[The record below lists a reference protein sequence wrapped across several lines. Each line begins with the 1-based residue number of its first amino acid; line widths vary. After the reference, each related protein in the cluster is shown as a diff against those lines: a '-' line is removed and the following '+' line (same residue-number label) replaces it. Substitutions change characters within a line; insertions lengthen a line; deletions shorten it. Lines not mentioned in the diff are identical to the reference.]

1 MGLTLVMARYIFL
14 VIILGSIGI
23 FGSCARQGHMP
34 PELAPA
40 SAENQT
46 HPSQNKP
53 YGAYLAGRVAHLR
66 RDFDK
71 ASDYYIRSLKT
82 DPGNKELAA
91 KLYLILV
98 SQGRIDEA
106 AVYAQEIVNS
116 GKSDNFANTVIAVK
130 QMHNREYA
138 ESNKTLGKFDN
149 VAYRDFIAPLLKAW
163 NYAGLNQPEQ
173 ALKQLSSLKKEPGFK
188 SIYHFH
194 AGMINDYFGRN
205 REAQQHYENIIKD
218 EDMEMSLRSLQ
229 VISNF
234 YLRTEQKDKALDIV
248 NGVSNEKTTAEI
260 LRSFINDVRN
270 ADPKTTRPIITNP
283 NIGAAE
289 ALFSIAATF
298 RYDEVLDVAHM
309 FISLAVYENPQYDL
323 AKLLLANILEDRAM
337 YADANKIYD
346 SIDEKSHTYYAAQLK
361 MANNL
366 IKQNDYDGAELLLKS
381 LALDYDNA
389 QIYLDLGDI
398 LRMKNRP
405 QEAIKYY
412 ERAIDK
418 TEDSDS
424 LWVLYYALGVS
435 YDQNKQ
441 WKKAEKS
448 LKKSLTLSN
457 DNYLVLNYLGY
468 SWIRQGENIDNA
480 FTMIVK
486 AYNQAPDDPNIN
498 DSVGWAL
505 YNMGYYAMAVPY
517 LEKAAESSP
526 TNAVISDHLG
536 DVYWFAR
543 RKNEARFQWQHA
555 LTLKDDTGE
564 LDTDKIHSKL
574 ESGLSQEPNLVYDKE
589 IIEQQ
594 IRSLSAE
601 QKQTVLN
608 NISKR

>member
-1 MGLTLVMARYIFL
+1 MARYIFL

-23 FGSCARQGHMP
+23 FGSCAKPGHTP
-34 PELAPA
+34 PELVQTPA
-40 SAENQT
+40 VSKTGLAQGK
-46 HPSQNKP
+46 S

-71 ASDYYIRSLKT
+71 ASDYYIQSLKT
-82 DPGNKELAA
+82 DPGNKELIS

-106 AVYAQEIVNS
+106 ADYAKQVVNN
-116 GKSDNFANTVIAVK
+116 GKSDNFANTVIAVR
-130 QMHNREYA
+130 QMHKGEYA
-138 ESNKTLGKFDN
+138 QSNKTLDKFDN

-163 NYAGLNQPEQ
+163 NYAGLNKPEE

-234 YLRTEQKDKALDIV
+234 YLRTEQKDKALGIV

-260 LRSFINDVRN
+260 LRSFINDVRT

-309 FISLAVYENPQYDL
+309 FISLAVYENPHYDL

-346 SIDEKSHTYYAAQLK
+346 SIEESSHTYYAAQLK

-418 TEDSDS
+418 TEDKDS

-457 DNYLVLNYLGY
+457 DHYLVLNYLGY
-468 SWIRQGENIDNA
+468 SWIRQGENVDNA
-480 FTMIVK
+480 FAMIVK

-517 LEKAAESSP
+517 LEKAAEFSP

-564 LDTDKIHSKL
+564 LDSDKIHDKL
-574 ESGLSQEPNLVYDKE
+574 EKGLSAEPNLVYNKE
-589 IIEQQ
+589 LIEQQ

-601 QKQTVLN
+601 QRQTVLN

>member
-1 MGLTLVMARYIFL
+1 MLIMARYIFL
-14 VIILGSIGI
+14 IIILGSIGI
-23 FGSCARQGHMP
+23 FGSCTKFGYTP
-34 PELAPA
+34 SELTSAPD
-40 SAENQT
+40 
-46 HPSQNKP
+46 QNKSINSGNKS

-66 RDFDK
+66 RDFDN
-71 ASDYYIRSLKT
+71 ASDYYIKTLKA
-82 DPGNKELAA
+82 DPDNQDLIS

-98 SQGRIDEA
+98 SQGRINEA
-106 AVYAQEIVNS
+106 AYYAEQVAQS

-130 QMHNREYA
+130 QMRDGEYTQ
-138 ESNKTLGKFDN
+138 SNKTLGKFDN

-163 NYAGLNQPEQ
+163 NYAGLNEPEK
-173 ALKQLSSLKKEPGFK
+173 ALKQLSSLKKEAGFK

-205 REAQQHYENIIKD
+205 RDAQKHYEAIIKD

-234 YLRTEQKDKALDIV
+234 YLRTEQKDKALGIV

-260 LRSFINDVRN
+260 LRSFIKDVQT
-270 ADPKTTRPIITNP
+270 ADPKTTQPIITTP

-298 RYDEVLDVAHM
+298 RYDDVLDVAHM
-309 FISLAVYENPQYDL
+309 FISLAIYENPQYDL
-323 AKLLLANILEDRAM
+323 AKLLLANILEDREM
-337 YADANKIYD
+337 YADANKVYD
-346 SIDEKSHTYYAAQLK
+346 TIEEDSHTYYAAQLK
-361 MANNL
+361 IANNL
-366 IKQNDYDGAELLLKS
+366 IKQNDYNGAELLLKS

-405 QEAIKYY
+405 QEAVKYY

-418 TEDSDS
+418 TKDKDS

-448 LKKSLTLSN
+448 LKKSLRLSN
-457 DNYLVLNYLGY
+457 EHYLVLNYLGY
-468 SWIRQGENIDNA
+468 SWIRQGENIDDA

-486 AYNQAPDDPNIN
+486 AYNQASEDPNIN

-505 YNMGYYAMAVPY
+505 YNMGYYTMAVPY
-517 LEKAAESSP
+517 LEKAAEYSP
-526 TNAVISDHLG
+526 NNAVICDHLG
-536 DVYWFAR
+536 DVYWFAQ

-555 LTLKDDTGE
+555 LILKDDTGE
-564 LDTDKIHSKL
+564 LDTDNVRKKL
-574 ESGLSQEPNLVYDKE
+574 KEGLSEEPNLVYNKE

-594 IRSLSAE
+594 IRSLSAN
-601 QKQTVLN
+601 KRQTILT
-608 NISKR
+608 NINRR

>member
-1 MGLTLVMARYIFL
+1 MGFTLVMARYIFL

-23 FGSCARQGHMP
+23 FGSCAKLGHTP
-34 PELAPA
+34 PELVQTA
-40 SAENQT
+40 AENQ
-46 HPSQNKP
+46 SGSERGKS

-82 DPGNKELAA
+82 DPANKELVA

-98 SQGRIDEA
+98 SQGRVDEA
-106 AVYAQEIVNS
+106 AGYAKKIVDS
-116 GKSDNFANTVIAVK
+116 GKSDNFANTVIAIK
-130 QMHNREYA
+130 QMHDGEYEASNR
-138 ESNKTLGKFDN
+138 TLSKFDN

-205 REAQQHYENIIKD
+205 REAQKHYETIIKD

-234 YLRTEQKDKALDIV
+234 YLRTEQKDKALGIV
-248 NGVSNEKTTAEI
+248 NGVSNERTTAEI
-260 LRSFINDVRN
+260 LRSFIADVRK
-270 ADPKTTRPIITNP
+270 ADPHKTRPVITDP

-309 FISLAVYENPQYDL
+309 FISLAVYENPDYDL

-346 SIDEKSHTYYAAQLK
+346 SIEENSHTYYAAQLK

-418 TEDSDS
+418 TEDKDS

-457 DNYLVLNYLGY
+457 DHYLVLNYLGY

-480 FTMIVK
+480 FAMIVK

-517 LEKAAESSP
+517 LEKAAEFSP

-564 LDTDKIHSKL
+564 LDTDKVHHKL
-574 ESGLSQEPNLVYDKE
+574 ESGLTQEPDLAYDKE

-594 IRSLSAE
+594 IRSLSTE

-608 NISKR
+608 NIRKR